1 MHMSRWI
8 VMVYCIYIKTLY
20 LVLLILYILILNFR
34 VVCVGGD
41 GMFSELLNGL
51 CERKLKEAG
60 LEQTPEQN
68 PLPPDLKIGII
79 PAGNVYHV
87 IFIPCRMLPKVG
99 VQHSSL
105 LHAVYR
111 TTL

>member
-1 MHMSRWI
+1 MHMSRCI
-8 VMVYCIYIKTLY
+8 VMVYCIYLETLY
-20 LVLLILYILILNFR
+20 LVLLCILILNFR

-68 PLPPDLKIGII
+68 PIPPDLKIGVI
-79 PAGNVYHV
+79 PAGNVYNV

-99 VQHSSL
+99 VQHFLL

>member
-1 MHMSRWI
+1 MYSDVH
-8 VMVYCIYIKTLY
+8 CIYFETLY
-20 LVLLILYILILNFR
+20 LVLLYIHVLILNLR

-68 PLPPDLKIGII
+68 PIPPDLKIGVI
-79 PAGNVYHV
+79 PAGNICISKSVHHIICYC
-87 IFIPCRMLPKVG
+87 ITM
-99 VQHSSL
+99 
-105 LHAVYR
+105 
-111 TTL
+111 